1 MGISLSQ
8 CSENYARRSLLTA
21 KTVLVASISILAIL
35 LLIMG
40 RARLWSWHQNDH
52 ANFYELSKT
61 SDAAYADVKV
71 VGSERFQRQIRA
83 ALTLLMYKDQDGFL
97 MVKKYLRRI
106 KEANHSGTQVHEIPP
121 TFYFAPQSAFH
132 SLTWC
137 AGDLVHEAYHCKLY
151 RDYVDNHG
159 FPVPAEAY
167 GGKEAEKQCIKQQV
181 ATLEKIGGSMREL
194 LSLKGPV
201 GSYYMVP
208 YSNRNW

>member
-1 MGISLSQ
+1 MRISLSQ
-8 CSENYARRSLLTA
+8 CSENDARRPLLTA
-21 KTVLVASISILAIL
+21 NAVLAASTSVLAVL
-35 LLIMG
+35 LLVMRG
-40 RARLWSWHQNDH
+40 PWPSHWRQKDH
-52 ANFYELSKT
+52 ATFYELSKT
-61 SDAAYADVKV
+61 SDAAYADVEV

-83 ALTLLMYKDQDGFL
+83 ALTLLMYKDQDGYL

-106 KEANHSGTQVHEIPP
+106 KEANHSGTQVHEIPA
-121 TFYFAPQSAFH
+121 TFYFAPQSALH

-151 RDYVDNHG
+151 RDYVGNHG
-159 FPVPAEAY
+159 SPVPAEVY

-194 LSLKGPV
+194 LSLKGPI